1 MASKEFDAR
10 VTVEDYDPAK
20 AREKADKKLA
30 EEMAEQKKLKKAA
43 NEWWYDI
50 PQTHLRINHHM
61 GFRGF

>member
-43 NEWWYDI
+43 NE
-50 PQTHLRINHHM
+50 
-61 GFRGF
+61 